1 MGPKKALSAD
11 EADEIKKSL
20 DFLTEEVPAVRL
32 PQEKKTN
39 ILDLVKEVKALRTEN
54 AEKDKQIAYL

>member
-1 MGPKKALSAD
+1 MGPKKALLTD

-32 PQEKKTN
+32 PQEKTN
-39 ILDLVKEVKALRTEN
+39 EHSGSCEGGESSTH
-54 AEKDKQIAYL
+54 